1 MTEALIPQVAVFA
14 TAAIVVGFASGL
26 FGISGGA
33 ILVPLFLTVFPR
45 FGVSEA
51 VVMHSAVG
59 TCLAL
64 GVPASIA
71 STRKHHSLGNLEV
84 GFLRGWLPWVALGTL
99 GGALTIELLRTRD
112 LKIIFTVY
120 LFVTALYV
128 ALQSASETGTEGGPP
143 TTAKAIGGTVIAN
156 LSVWLG
162 LGGGTLTVPYLRF
175 FHYPIRKAIA
185 VSAATGLVITFGG
198 AIGAIVHGAGATGRA
213 PFSLGYVDGVA
224 FLVMTPILMFMAPRG
239 ASAATRASEVVLK
252 WIYVGLLF
260 GVAVYMAIRTF

>member
-1 MTEALIPQVAVFA
+1 MTETLVPQVAVFA
-14 TAAIVVGFASGL
+14 AAAIVVGFASGL

-33 ILVPLFLTVFPR
+33 ILVPLLLTVFPR
-45 FGVSEA
+45 FGVADS

-71 STRKHHSLGNLEV
+71 STKKHHALGNLDV
-84 GFLRGWLPWVALGTL
+84 TFLRGWLPWIAIGTL
-99 GGALTIELLRTRD
+99 AGVLTIELLRTRD

-120 LFVTALYV
+120 LFITAVYV
-128 ALQSASETGTEGGPP
+128 ALQSPSEKGSDDGPRV
-143 TTAKAIGGTVIAN
+143 TAKAIGGTVIAN

-162 LGGGTLTVPYLRF
+162 LGGGTLTVPYLRA

-185 VSAATGLVITFGG
+185 VSSATGLVITFGG
-198 AIGAIVHGAGATGRA
+198 AIGAIIHGWGVAGRA
-213 PFSLGYVDGVA
+213 PFSFGYVDGVA
-224 FLVMTPILMFMAPRG
+224 FAVMTPILMFLAPRG
-239 ASAATRASEVVLK
+239 ASVATRASEVVLK